1 MRLRALIT
9 NAFSLALICI
19 TSAKN
24 ICKNLDKTR
33 MMCYI
38 KGREISIFHRLFCF
52 EKVMQNGE
60 LCFVLFVNFV
70 CKYSIYQIWLFV
82 NKQITKNGI
91 FVVCDKKL
99 LRIYCK
105 TNKQILQEVI
115 LCV

>member
-1 MRLRALIT
+1 
-9 NAFSLALICI
+9 
-19 TSAKN
+19 
-24 ICKNLDKTR
+24 
-33 MMCYI
+33 MCYI
-38 KGREISIFHRLFCF
+38 KGREISICHKLFCF

-82 NKQITKNGI
+82 NKRITKIGI
-91 FVVCDKKL
+91 FVVYDKKL